1 MSAGAV
7 LFNVVISIIEEVRA
21 KQSLDRIALLT
32 RPRATVIRDGHEQA
46 IDPVEIVQDD
56 LVVLRTGDHV
66 LVDGPLIG
74 KSHVEVD
81 KSLRTGES
89 DPITKQQALGIV

>member
-1 MSAGAV
+1 M
-7 LFNVVISIIEEVRA
+7 RA
-21 KQSLDRIALLT
+21 KQSLDRIAFIT

-56 LVVLRTGDHV
+56 LVVLHTSDHV

-81 KSLRTGES
+81 ESLLTGES
-89 DPITKQQALGIV
+89 DSITQQQALGIV